1 MTETAQPTETAADL
15 RADMLRLRE
24 EFPALHQRV
33 RGRPLVYL
41 DNAATTHKPRVVL
54 EAMTRFYAEDNSNI
68 HRGVHALSVRATEA
82 YEQAR
87 STVARFLNAP
97 SASEI
102 VFLRG
107 TTEAIN
113 LIAHGLAHCRLRPGD
128 EVLITHMEHHSNI
141 VPWQMA
147 CEQSGATLKV
157 VPITDTGELEPG
169 AVERMITDRT
179 RVVSVVHVSNSLGT
193 VNPVR
198 EICALAHK
206 VGAVAIV
213 DGAQAVAHMAVD
225 VQEIGCDAYAFS
237 GHKLMGPTGVGA
249 LWARQELLAEL
260 PPYQGGGD
268 MIEVVTF
275 EKTTYAK
282 APAKFEAGTP
292 NISGAV
298 GLGAAVSFIEQ
309 VGLSRIHAYEAWL
322 LERATEQ
329 MQAIPGIRLIGTAPG
344 KAAILAFTLDTAHPH
359 DIGTIL
365 DMEGVAIRTGH
376 HCTQPVMVRMGVPAT
391 ARASLSLYNTQEE
404 IDILCRAV
412 NKVKEVFH

>member
-1 MTETAQPTETAADL
+1 
-15 RADMLRLRE
+15 
-24 EFPALHQRV
+24 
-33 RGRPLVYL
+33 
-41 DNAATTHKPRVVL
+41 
-54 EAMTRFYAEDNSNI
+54 
-68 HRGVHALSVRATEA
+68 
-82 YEQAR
+82 
-87 STVARFLNAP
+87 
-97 SASEI
+97 
-102 VFLRG
+102 
-107 TTEAIN
+107 
-113 LIAHGLAHCRLRPGD
+113 
-128 EVLITHMEHHSNI
+128 
-141 VPWQMA
+141 
-147 CEQSGATLKV
+147 V
-157 VPITDTGELEPG
+157 VPITDSGELEPG